1 MKVKRGM
8 IIRKNIKNRRFFNLS
23 ISQKLKNKKGVS
35 PLISTVLLIMIVI
48 ILAIIILLWSR
59 GFIKEAI
66 TKEIAGNDKEI
77 GQYCLE
83 VVGKMK
89 SIINA
94 DAGETFGFE
103 NTGNIPIHAFSLKLV
118 EKDSGSSK
126 VVKISESVNPGFS
139 TIVED
144 TRVTGYSSYK
154 LIKIIPILLGTSK
167 KSGVTK
173 EFACPEVNG
182 LVI

>member
-8 IIRKNIKNRRFFNLS
+8 IIRL
-23 ISQKLKNKKGVS
+23 NKKGVS

-89 SIINA
+89 SIIN
-94 DAGETFGFE
+94 DDKSFGFE
-103 NTGNIPIHAFSLKLV
+103 NNGNIPIHAFSLKLV
-118 EKDSGSSK
+118 GKDDGKSEI
-126 VVKISESVNPGFS
+126 VKISKEEGGSVNPGFS
-139 TIVED
+139 TILPDEYRYD
-144 TRVTGYSSYK
+144 AYK